1 MMMVLMLLEEKAMDS
16 KQICM
21 KEVMMLAHAG
31 DVDDVD
37 DYGEMSAG
45 GDDDIT
51 D

>member
-1 MMMVLMLLEEKAMDS
+1 MMLMLMVEKTLDS
-16 KQICM
+16 KQNWM
-21 KEVMMLAHAG
+21 KEVVMETHAG